1 MTDTDNTK
9 MKLVSA
15 DVLAERYGLTWAGKA
30 HFGSLGVSFK
40 HVTSAKE
47 V

>member
-1 MTDTDNTK
+1 
-9 MKLVSA
+9 LRGS
-15 DVLAERYGLTWAGKA
+15 EWAKIECGKA

-40 HVTSAKE
+40 HVISAKE